1 MEGHIVPCGGQLT
14 ESKYLTPRGRFALDV
29 RTTLILLLLA
39 ALPASARVTFV
50 SPLQGSQAVGALP
63 IEVTTD
69 AANIDR
75 VELSVDGVL
84 VGVAR
89 KAPWRIAHDFG
100 STLVPHVVTAKVLSN
115 NYRSSESASIT
126 TAVGETFNVDL
137 VEVPLRLR
145 SSRTVRAEDL
155 RVAENGVEQ
164 AIRELKPERGPA
176 RFVFVID
183 RSLSMGDG
191 RLAAS
196 LRAVDAETG
205 FLRKGDT
212 VTVIL
217 FNHNVAAPRE
227 VRNGEK
233 VATLFAG
240 TTPSGGTS
248 LRDALASIPSGP
260 RTYAIVITDGGDRNS
275 ELSEEAAL
283 RRISNT
289 KTVVDAI
296 VLGDTSRFLETAAK
310 NTGGRVV
317 DAERDGIANALHAL
331 IEDIN
336 SRYTLAYQSHGTKA
350 GWRTITI
357 TAKKGVTVG
366 EARRGYFAD

>member
-1 MEGHIVPCGGQLT
+1 MEGHIVPSRGQT
-14 ESKYLTPRGRFALDV
+14 IESKYLTPRTEFAFDV
-29 RTTLILLLLA
+29 RRAFLLMMLA
-39 ALPASARVTFV
+39 ALPAMARVTFV
-50 SPLQGSQAVGALP
+50 SPLQGAQAVGP
-63 IEVTTD
+63 QWIEVTAD

-89 KAPWRIAHDFG
+89 KAPWRVAHDFG
-100 STLVPHVVTAKVLSN
+100 AVLAPHVVTAKVLSN
-115 NYRSSESASIT
+115 GYRSSESASIT

-145 SSRTVRAEDL
+145 ASRIVRAEDL
-155 RVAENGVEQ
+155 RVMENGVEQ
-164 AIRELKPERGPA
+164 TIRELTADRGPA

-183 RSLSMGDG
+183 RSLSMGGG
-191 RLAAS
+191 RLAAA
-196 LRAVDAETG
+196 LRAVDGETR
-205 FLRKGDT
+205 FLRPGDI
-212 VTVIL
+212 VSVIL
-217 FNHNVAAPRE
+217 FNHNVAAPRA
-227 VRNGEK
+227 VRTGEK
-233 VATLFAG
+233 VAALFAG

-289 KTVVDAI
+289 KTVVDAL
-296 VLGDTSRFLETAAK
+296 VLGDASSFLRTAAK

-317 DAERDGIANALHAL
+317 DVERDGIAAALHDL

-336 SRYTLAYQSHGTKA
+336 SRYTLAYQSRGTKA
-350 GWRTITI
+350 GWRAIAI
-357 TAKKGVTVG
+357 TARKGVTVG
-366 EARRGYFAD
+366 DARRGYFAD

>member
-1 MEGHIVPCGGQLT
+1 MRPAFL
-14 ESKYLTPRGRFALDV
+14 S
-29 RTTLILLLLA
+29 LLLV
-39 ALPASARVTFV
+39 ALPALARVTFV
-50 SPLQGSQAVGALP
+50 SPLQGAQAVGPQWL
-63 IEVTTD
+63 EVTTD
-69 AANIDR
+69 AANVDR

-89 KAPWRIAHDFG
+89 KAPWRVAHDFG
-100 STLVPHVVTAKVLSN
+100 AALAPHVVTAKVLSN
-115 NYRSSESASIT
+115 GYRGSESASIT

-155 RVAENGVEQ
+155 RLTENGIEQ
-164 AIRELKPERGPA
+164 TIRELAPDRGPA

-183 RSLSMGDG
+183 RSLSMGEG
-191 RLAAS
+191 RLAAA
-196 LRAVDAETG
+196 LRAVDSETR
-205 FLRKGDT
+205 FLRPGDS
-212 VTVIL
+212 VSVIL

-227 VRNGEK
+227 VGKGEK

-248 LRDALASIPSGP
+248 LRDALASIPSRP

-289 KTVVDAI
+289 KTVVDGL
-296 VLGDTSRFLETAAK
+296 VLGDRSRFLETAAK
-310 NTGGRVV
+310 NTGGRAVEV
-317 DAERDGIANALHAL
+317 ERDELGTALHEL

-336 SRYTLAYQSHGTKA
+336 SRYTLAYQSHGAKP
-350 GWRTITI
+350 GWRAITI

-366 EARRGYFAD
+366 DARRGYFAE

>member
-1 MEGHIVPCGGQLT
+1 M
-14 ESKYLTPRGRFALDV
+14 
-29 RTTLILLLLA
+29 LA
-39 ALPASARVTFV
+39 ALPATARVTFV
-50 SPLQGSQAVGALP
+50 SPLQGSQAVGPQL

-84 VGVAR
+84 AGVAR

-100 STLVPHVVTAKVLSN
+100 AALAPHVVTAKVLSN
-115 NYRSSESASIT
+115 GYRNSESASIT

-145 SSRTVRAEDL
+145 SSRIVRAEDL
-155 RVAENGVEQ
+155 RVTENGVDQ
-164 AIRELKPERGPA
+164 TIRELRPDRGPA

-191 RLAAS
+191 RLAAA
-196 LRAVDAETG
+196 LRAVDAETR
-205 FLRKGDT
+205 FLRPGDA

-227 VRNGEK
+227 VRGGEK
-233 VATLFAG
+233 VAALFAA

-275 ELSEEAAL
+275 ELSEESAL

-289 KTVVDAI
+289 KTVVDALI
-296 VLGDTSRFLETAAK
+296 LGDTSRFLQTAAK

-317 DAERDGIANALHAL
+317 EVERDELATALHAL

-336 SRYTLAYQSHGTKA
+336 SRYTLAYQSHGTKQ
-350 GWRTITI
+350 GWRAITI

-366 EARRGYFAD
+366 DARRGYFAE